1 MSAILILNKRSLR
14 GYPYHEWLRDDPRPK
29 VLLTARQIHEEYRED
44 LAEWAPFYAHVEQF
58 DAYNVN
64 GDIELRALELH
75 ERFGFER
82 ILANFEFD
90 LPRAARLREQLG
102 LPGQSVASANAF
114 RDKVAMKDLCRAR
127 GLAVGEYRRARSA
140 TDILEFVAAHGY
152 PVVVKPANGGASLD
166 THVLRGDA
174 DLRALLER
182 GLVPRFDF
190 VPNLIVER
198 FVPGE
203 MYHVDGLVVD
213 GEIAL
218 IWPSRYI
225 NNTLSF
231 KDDVALGSLTLDPGT
246 RLTERLRAFTRA
258 VLAALPT
265 PPTTTFHAEV
275 FHTPDDEL
283 VLCEVAS
290 RTGGAKVAATL
301 ELAFG
306 IDINEAWY
314 RALCGLPLAK
324 SPRELAG
331 SGPNGAAGWHL
342 IFPRPGELR
351 TAPAACPLPGIVDY
365 ALLAQPGQRLA
376 AAYHSTDTLA
386 SFVVAGADAAEVRA
400 RIASAERWFFERL
413 EIAAAV

>member
-1 MSAILILNKRSLR
+1 MSILILNKRSLH
-14 GYPYHEWLRDDPRPK
+14 GYPYHAWLRDDPRPK

-44 LAEWAPFYAHVEQF
+44 LAEFAPFYAHIEQF

-75 ERFGFER
+75 ERFGFEQV
-82 ILANFEFD
+82 LANFEFD
-90 LPRAARLREQLG
+90 LSRAARLREQLG
-102 LPGQSVASANAF
+102 LPGQTLPSATAF
-114 RDKVAMKDLCRAR
+114 RDKVLMKDLCRAR
-127 GLAVGEYRRARSA
+127 GLAVGDYRRVRTA

-166 THVLRGDA
+166 THVLRGDEE
-174 DLRALLER
+174 LRALLGG

-198 FVPGE
+198 FVEGE
-203 MYHVDGLVVD
+203 MYHVDGLVVA

-218 IWPSRYI
+218 VWPSRYI

-246 RLTERLRAFTRA
+246 PLTERLRAFTRA

-275 FHTPDDEL
+275 FHTPQDEL

-290 RTGGAKVAATL
+290 RTGGAKVAAAL

-306 IDINEAWY
+306 VDINEAWY
-314 RALCGLPLAK
+314 RVLCGLPAK
-324 SPRELAG
+324 RP
-331 SGPNGAAGWHL
+331 AAQPERAVGWHL

-351 TAPAACPLPGIVDY
+351 AAPAACLLPGVVAY

-386 SFVVAGADAAEVRA
+386 SFVVEGADAAEVRA
-400 RIASAERWFFERL
+400 RIASAERWFFDRL
-413 EIAAAV
+413 EIAAAVP

>member
-44 LAEWAPFYAHVEQF
+44 LAEWEPFYAHIEQF

-102 LPGQSVASANAF
+102 LPGQSVASAHAF

-127 GLAVGEYRRARSA
+127 GLAVGEYRRARTA

-174 DLRALLER
+174 DLRALLAR

-218 IWPSRYI
+218 LWPSRYI

-231 KDDVALGSLTLDPGT
+231 KDDVALGSLTLDAGT
-246 RLTERLRAFTRA
+246 PLTERLRGFSRA

-283 VLCEVAS
+283 VLCEIAS
-290 RTGGAKVAATL
+290 RTGGAKVAAAL

-306 IDINEAWY
+306 VDINEAWY
-314 RALCGLPLAK
+314 RALCGLPVRRPVPL
-324 SPRELAG
+324 PD
-331 SGPNGAAGWHL
+331 GAAGWHL
-342 IFPRPGELR
+342 IFPRAGVLR
-351 TAPAACPLPGIVDY
+351 AAPAECPLPGVVDY
-365 ALLAQPGQRLA
+365 ALLAQPGQRLG

-386 SFVVAGADAAEVRA
+386 SFVLKGSGADEVRD
-400 RIASAERWFFERL
+400 RIAAAERWFLERL
-413 EIAAAV
+413 EIERGAELILS

>member
-1 MSAILILNKRSLR
+1 MSGILILNKRSLH
-14 GYPYHEWLRDDPRPK
+14 GYPYHAWLRDDPRPK

-44 LAEWAPFYAHVEQF
+44 LAEFAPFYAHIEQF

-75 ERFGFER
+75 ERFGFEQV
-82 ILANFEFD
+82 LANFEFD
-90 LPRAARLREQLG
+90 LSRAARLRERLG
-102 LPGQSVASANAF
+102 LPGQTLPSATAF
-114 RDKVAMKDLCRAR
+114 RDKVLMKDLCRAR
-127 GLAVGEYRRARSA
+127 GLAVGDYRRVRTA

-166 THVLRGDA
+166 THVLRGDEE
-174 DLRALLER
+174 LRALLGR

-198 FVPGE
+198 FVEGE
-203 MYHVDGLVVD
+203 MYHVDGLVIA
-213 GEIAL
+213 GEVAL
-218 IWPSRYI
+218 VWPSRYI

-246 RLTERLRAFTRA
+246 PLTERLRAFTRA

-265 PPTTTFHAEV
+265 PPTTTFHAEI
-275 FHTPDDEL
+275 FHTPQDEL

-290 RTGGAKVAATL
+290 RTGGAKVAAAL

-306 IDINEAWY
+306 VDINEAWY
-314 RALCGLPLAK
+314 RVLCGLPVQR
-324 SPRELAG
+324 P
-331 SGPNGAAGWHL
+331 AARPERAVGWHL

-351 TAPAACPLPGIVDY
+351 AAPAACPLPGVVAY

-386 SFVVAGADAAEVRA
+386 SFVVEGADAAEVRA
-400 RIASAERWFFERL
+400 RIASAERWFFDRL
-413 EIAAAV
+413 EIAAALS